1 MLFFCPVIFSFLYS
15 LTFYFFN
22 IFGNLII
29 VFQGLL
35 DDGKKASKSHDEMS
49 KQDANF
55 NNMENGFVANKDE
68 DHLVVRK
75 TFIFNISMIF

>member
-1 MLFFCPVIFSFLYS
+1 MLCFCPVIFSFLYS
-15 LTFYFFN
+15 VTFYCFS
-22 IFGNLII
+22 IFDDLIFL
-29 VFQGLL
+29 FQGLL